1 MNYVDIIL
9 TTDKRFYIGPA
20 WDVKPGDMIG
30 VTNQCGEQVLKTVEA
45 AITKE
50 YGGEDMLFIEKYT
63 GCSLKRID
71 ARYRKH
77 DLKWPDEKE
86 AEDVSE

>member
-1 MNYVDIIL
+1 MNYIDIIL

-30 VTNQCGEQVLKTVEA
+30 VTNQHGDQVPKTVEDV
-45 AITKE
+45 ITKE

-63 GCSLKRID
+63 GCALNRID
-71 ARYRKH
+71 ARYKKH
-77 DLKWPDEKE
+77 DVNWPDEKE
-86 AEDVSE
+86 IEDVSE